1 MSYPMQNFKSLLAFL
16 IFSKKAL
23 LLARAWVTSLFSG
36 KQKINQQ
43 KEGWAEKWTNRQTD
57 QCIDGQRQ
65 KKRQIQRTVSLA
77 WVSNNLA
84 VLFIF
89 SLKT

>member
-1 MSYPMQNFKSLLAFL
+1 MQNFKSLLAFL
-16 IFSKKAL
+16 IFFKKAL
-23 LLARAWVTSLFSG
+23 LLASAWVTGLFSG
-36 KQKINQQ
+36 KQKQINQQ

-65 KKRQIQRTVSLA
+65 KKRQIQRTVSLG